1 MFNLRI
7 GDIVD
12 VLFSDGYVMID
23 WLLIY
28 FIEFWNWKDAKY
40 HYKNRLMISTL
51 RSSKPSFAFTA
62 IYLLHVYNVMMYASY
77 TTYAWPIVEKTAWKK
92 FSTLFKKE
100 VVHELIG
107 FFNETFNSL
116 NFRF

>member
-40 HYKNRLMISTL
+40 H
-51 RSSKPSFAFTA
+51 
-62 IYLLHVYNVMMYASY
+62 
-77 TTYAWPIVEKTAWKK
+77 
-92 FSTLFKKE
+92 
-100 VVHELIG
+100 
-107 FFNETFNSL
+107 
-116 NFRF
+116 